1 MQISFEETKDHALY
15 QLGALFGFTKTKG
28 IKIQHFKAHGALYNM
43 AAIDENSYQTRDK
56 NDKRKQSYKH
66 KWQRN

>member
-1 MQISFEETKDHALY
+1 M
-15 QLGALFGFTKTKG
+15 
-28 IKIQHFKAHGALYNM
+28 QHFKAHGALYNM